1 VEAPDIAQWLYPG
14 FDTVLQ
20 RSEAEGYFHYVS
32 TAAPNMFVLWR
43 MEGKPGC
50 TALRD
55 CELRRGVPLDGRR
68 RAGRSRRYAASDGG
82 LAAACSYRKS
92 KSPRPS
98 QSPGA
103 DHAHS
108 RPPDADL
115 TRREAQ
121 NQMPKPGQANDH
133 STTARDP
140 RNSSG
145 R

>member
-1 VEAPDIAQWLYPG
+1 MKKILIAVAGSAMLGALTVPYAKLPAPTPEEKAAAAARAEKETVAKAKTAKELGEAQD
-14 FDTVLQ
+14 
-20 RSEAEGYFHYVS
+20 
-32 TAAPNMFVLWR
+32 
-43 MEGKPGC
+43 K
-50 TALRD
+50 
-55 CELRRGVPLDGRR
+55 
-68 RAGRSRRYAASDGG
+68 AAS
-82 LAAACSYRKS
+82 SYRKS
-92 KSPRPS
+92 KSSKPS

-140 RNSSG
+140 QNSSG